1 MSQRAIKDSHRE
13 KLLYQSRMFVAGLL
27 VVVLMGG
34 LMARYFTL
42 QILDHEVY
50 KVQSDRNRIQLQ
62 PIAPKRGL
70 IYDRQGRLLAENVAS
85 YSLSIVR
92 ERQRDLDK
100 TLSELR
106 AMIDISDSDVERF
119 EQRLGR
125 RRPFEAV
132 PLKLNLSEQEL
143 AIVAANRHRV
153 PGVEIHAE
161 LVRHY
166 SEGKLMAHV
175 LGYVGRINSR
185 ELDSIDPI
193 NYSATHTIGKVGI
206 EKYYESELH
215 GIVGDQQ
222 VEINARGR
230 VQRVLNRRDPV
241 PGVDLTLNIDT
252 RLQRVATEALKGE
265 RAALVAID
273 PRDGGVLAM
282 VSTPSYDSNQF
293 VGGISSREYK
303 VLRDSPDLPLFN
315 RATQGQYP
323 PGSTV
328 KPVFGLA
335 GLKEGVITAKTRI
348 PDPGFY
354 KLQNEERPYR
364 DWKRGGHGAFVDLH
378 QSIVESCDVFFYELS
393 YRLGID
399 NLYAFSLPFGLGT
412 RTGIDTPHER
422 PGLMPSREWK
432 QDSRGIHWYPGET
445 LNVGIGQGYMLA
457 TPMQLALMTSVLA
470 NRGSSFE
477 PRLVHAVNGVP
488 VPPVARPKVQLS
500 EEYWQHMVDAMRDVV
515 HGIKGTARLIS
526 RDLQYEIAG
535 KTGTAQV
542 IGIAH
547 DEEYDSEQI
556 KKRNRDHAL
565 FVGFAPVDNPKIA
578 LAVIVENGEAGS
590 GVAAPVARKVF
601 DAWLLAGD
609 AEESLADSGDTAS
622 VVTEAD
628 RELR

>member
-1 MSQRAIKDSHRE
+1 MTQRAFKDSHRE
-13 KLLYQSRMFVAGLL
+13 KILFQSRMFVAALL
-27 VVVLMGG
+27 VVLAMGG

-42 QILDHEVY
+42 QILDHETY

-70 IYDRQGRLLAENVAS
+70 IYDRQGQLLAENVAS

-92 ERQRDLDK
+92 ERQRDIDK
-100 TLSELR
+100 TLAQLR
-106 AMIDISDSDVERF
+106 GMIDISDRDVERF

-132 PLKLNLSEQEL
+132 PLKLNLSEEEL
-143 AIVAANRHRV
+143 AIIAANRHLV

-166 SEGKLMAHV
+166 SQGELMAHV
-175 LGYVGRINSR
+175 IGYVGRINNR
-185 ELDSIDPI
+185 ELDRIDPI

-215 GIVGDQQ
+215 GTVGDQQ

-230 VQRVLNRRDPV
+230 VQRLLNRRDPV
-241 PGVDLTLNIDT
+241 PGDNLQLNIDT
-252 RLQRVATEALKGE
+252 RLQRVAMEALKGE

-315 RATQGQYP
+315 RAIQGQYP
-323 PGSTV
+323 PGSTI
-328 KPVFGLA
+328 KMMFGLA
-335 GLKEGVITAKTRI
+335 GLHEGVITTETKI

-354 KLQNEERPYR
+354 KLQGEERPYR

-378 QSIVESCDVFFYELS
+378 QSIVESCDVYFYEMA

-399 NLYAFSLPFGLGT
+399 NLHAFSLPFGLGA

-432 QDSRGIHWYPGET
+432 KDSRGVHWYPGET

-457 TPMQLALMTSVLA
+457 TPLQLALMTTVLA
-470 NRGSSFE
+470 NRGTSFE
-477 PRLVHAVNGVP
+477 PRLVRAVNGERLPAVER
-488 VPPVARPKVQLS
+488 PPVMLK
-500 EEYWQHMVDAMRDVV
+500 EEYWQHMVNAMRDVV
-515 HGIKGTARLIS
+515 HGAKGTARLIS
-526 RDLQYEIAG
+526 EGLQYDIAG

-565 FVGFAPVDNPKIA
+565 FVGFAPVDNPRIA

-601 DAWLLAGD
+601 DAWLLPDENGVVLADDGD
-609 AEESLADSGDTAS
+609 APALAAE
-622 VVTEAD
+622 VEL
-628 RELR
+628 ELR

>member
-70 IYDRQGRLLAENVAS
+70 IYDRHGRLLAENVAS

-100 TLSELR
+100 TLSDLR

-119 EQRLGR
+119 KQRLGR

-193 NYSATHTIGKVGI
+193 NYSDTHTIGKVGI

-335 GLKEGVITAKTRI
+335 GLQEGVITTKTRI

-399 NLYAFSLPFGLGT
+399 NLHAFSLPFGLGS

-477 PRLVHAVNGVP
+477 PRLVHAVNGIPLPP
-488 VPPVARPKVQLS
+488 VPRPTVQLD
-500 EEYWQHMVDAMRDVV
+500 EEHWQHMINSMRDVV
-515 HGIKGTARLIS
+515 HGTKGTARLIS
-526 RDLQYEIAG
+526 RDLQYDIAG

-565 FVGFAPVDNPKIA
+565 FVGFAPVDNPRIA

-601 DAWLLAGD
+601 DAWLLAD
-609 AEESLADSGDTAS
+609 DSEKSLTDTRDTAAIT
-622 VVTEAD
+622 VEAD

>member
-1 MSQRAIKDSHRE
+1 MTQRAFKDSHRE
-13 KLLYQSRMFVAGLL
+13 KILFQSRMFVAATL
-27 VVVLMGG
+27 VVLAMGG

-42 QILDHEVY
+42 QILDHETY

-70 IYDRQGRLLAENVAS
+70 IYDRQGQLLAENVAS

-92 ERQRDLDK
+92 ERQRDIEK
-100 TLSELR
+100 TLGQLR
-106 AMIDISDSDVERF
+106 GMIDISDRDVERF

-132 PLKLNLSEQEL
+132 PLKLNLSEEEL
-143 AIVAANRHRV
+143 AIVAANRHLV

-166 SEGKLMAHV
+166 SQGALMAHV
-175 LGYVGRINSR
+175 LGYVGRINNR
-185 ELDSIDPI
+185 ELDRIDPI

-206 EKYYESELH
+206 EKFYESALH
-215 GIVGDQQ
+215 GTVGDQQ

-230 VQRVLNRRDPV
+230 VQRLLNRRDPV
-241 PGVDLTLNIDT
+241 PGDDLQLNIDT
-252 RLQRVATEALKGE
+252 RLQRVAMEALQGE

-315 RATQGQYP
+315 RAIQGQYP

-328 KPVFGLA
+328 KMVFGLA
-335 GLKEGVITAKTRI
+335 GLHEGVVTPKTKI

-354 KLQNEERPYR
+354 KLQGEERPYR

-378 QSIVESCDVFFYELS
+378 QSIVESCDVYFYEMS

-399 NLYAFSLPFGLGT
+399 NLHAFSLPFGLGA

-432 QDSRGIHWYPGET
+432 KDSRGVHWYPGET

-457 TPMQLALMTSVLA
+457 TPLQLALMTTVLA
-470 NRGSSFE
+470 NRGASFE
-477 PRLVHAVNGVP
+477 PRLVRAVNGERLPAVER
-488 VPPVARPKVQLS
+488 PPVILDEKH
-500 EEYWQHMVDAMRDVV
+500 WQHMVNAMRDVV
-515 HGIKGTARLIS
+515 HGPKGTARLIS
-526 RDLQYEIAG
+526 EGLQYDIAG

-565 FVGFAPVDNPKIA
+565 FVGFAPVDNPRIA

-601 DAWLLAGD
+601 DAWLLPDEAGVV
-609 AEESLADSGDTAS
+609 LADDEDTPTLTAE
-622 VVTEAD
+622 VEL
-628 RELR
+628 ELR